1 MYIEQILDQLV
12 VANREQTKLIRD
24 LKQRIE
30 ILESF
35 KGFKL
40 FPHRS
45 EEFYTIE
52 EISMK
57 IRKSQKTVHNY
68 CRDYPKIKRKRVGR
82 ENLVC
87 WIDFEK
93 AFEKGRTTPFDSS
106 VFKKKDLQ

>member
-1 MYIEQILDQLV
+1 MFIEQILHQLV
-12 VANREQTKLIRD
+12 ASNREQTKLIQE

-30 ILESF
+30 ILESY

-40 FPHRS
+40 FPHRA
-45 EEFYTIE
+45 EEFYTVE

-57 IRKSQKTVHNY
+57 IRKSHKTVHNY
-68 CRDYPKIKRKRVGR
+68 CRDYPMIKRKRVGR

-93 AFEKGRTTPFDSS
+93 AFEKGRKAAFDPNI
-106 VFKKKDLQ
+106 FKKGLE